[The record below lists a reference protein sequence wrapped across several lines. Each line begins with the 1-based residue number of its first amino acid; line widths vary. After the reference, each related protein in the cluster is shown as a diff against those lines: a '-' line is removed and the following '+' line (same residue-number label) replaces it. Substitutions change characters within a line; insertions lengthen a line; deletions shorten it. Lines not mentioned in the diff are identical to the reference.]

1 MRRRE
6 GRALAPGDR
15 GRPLDLQRVRHRG
28 RRRIVD
34 HQDADP
40 ERDRHLEAA
49 PSPHRHISGLNQQRR
64 PASEPTDL
72 EHPIGQ
78 QVGDPQR
85 HLDRSNAQS
94 HDGSRARDGTA
105 RDTEQG
111 AFPATRYAPRGK
123 SPAKPPTGSIRRGRI
138 SLRKPSRSA
147 TRPPPTSS
155 ASDEIATDGWAETSP
170 PKPDPAGESGT
181 RTRSAQHAEMLIE
194 RATKA
199 HGQRRRAT
207 ARSSGTG
214 GPARG
219 RVRDGD
225 TAAREPS
232 A

>member
-1 MRRRE
+1 MSNTHEQRTPRMNPDRSRGERDLRNPREQHRHLRCMRRRE

-64 PASEPTDL
+64 PTSEPTDL

-170 PKPDPAGESGT
+170 PKPDPAGNQEREHDQRST
-181 RTRSAQHAEMLIE
+181 R
-194 RATKA
+194 KC
-199 HGQRRRAT
+199 
-207 ARSSGTG
+207 
-214 GPARG
+214 
-219 RVRDGD
+219 
-225 TAAREPS
+225 
-232 A
+232 